1 MADTDEG
8 SPASLDGAPLLGVC
22 YYPEHWPEAWWR
34 EDAARMRDMGIGVVR
49 IGEFAWSRIE
59 PRRGEFDWS
68 WLDRAVA
75 TLAEAG
81 LRIVLGTPTAC
92 PPKWLVDELPDI
104 LPADRHGRPR
114 RFGSRRHYCFSSPA
128 YRQEARRIVAAMAGR
143 YGDHPAVVAWQ
154 TDNEFGCH
162 DTVESY
168 SRAAADGFRRWLR
181 ARYRDVAALND
192 AWGTVFWSQ
201 RYDDFDQVDPPAATV
216 TEANPAHRLDF
227 RRYSSDQ
234 VVAFNAEQVAI
245 LREASPG
252 RPITHNFMGL
262 FTDFDH
268 FAVARELDAASW
280 DSYPLGFL
288 EQGPYGRRD
297 RAAYRRQGHPDFAG
311 FHHDLYR
318 RVGRGRLWVM
328 EQQPGPVNWAAHNAA
343 PLPGMVRLWLWEA
356 IAHGAELTSI
366 FRWRRAPFGQEQMHA
381 ALLGADGADDRA
393 AGELRQVRDELT
405 RLPPM
410 PASQPARVALA
421 FDYEACWVT
430 DIQPQSSG
438 FSALSAA
445 LSYYGALRR
454 AGLDVDV
461 VAPGDDVSDYAL
473 VVLPCLPVLSR
484 NWADH
489 LDARSGALLMGARTG
504 SKTADFQVPAGGE
517 PGPVA
522 DLLPVRVARVDSLGA
537 DTVLSVSGV
546 GGQVHTWLE
555 EIDSPLEPR
564 ACADDGRGVWFCRD
578 GRHYLPGCPSD
589 ELLDAVV
596 AAAAGDAG
604 LPIQPMPAG
613 VRQRRRGGLTFVFN
627 YASEVRPLPVT
638 GRMLIGGAELGPAD
652 VAVLAGA

>member
-1 MADTDEG
+1 MATNDDRG
-8 SPASLDGAPLLGVC
+8 AASLDGAPLLGVC
-22 YYPEHWPEAWWR
+22 YYPEHWPEAWWP
-34 EDAARMRDMGIGVVR
+34 EDAARMVDMGIGVVR

-59 PRRGEFDWS
+59 PRRGAFDWA
-68 WLDRAVA
+68 WLDRAIAV
-75 TLAEAG
+75 LADAG

-92 PPKWLVDELPDI
+92 PPKWLVDELPEI

-128 YRQEARRIVAAMAGR
+128 YRREAHRIVSAMAQR

-162 DTVESY
+162 DTVESH
-168 SRAAADGFRRWLR
+168 SPAAVAGFRRWLR
-181 ARYRDVAALND
+181 DRYGSVAALNE

-201 RYDDFDQVDPPAATV
+201 SYGDFDEVDLPAATV

-234 VVAFNAEQVAI
+234 VAAFNAGQTAV
-245 LREASPG
+245 LRAASPG

-268 FAVARELDAASW
+268 FAVGRDLDVASW

-288 EQGPYGRRD
+288 QQGPYGAGE

-328 EQQPGPVNWAAHNAA
+328 EQQPGPVNWATHNAA

-381 ALLGADGADDRA
+381 ALLTADGREDRA
-393 AGELRQVRDELT
+393 AGELRRVRDELAG
-405 RLPPM
+405 LPAM
-410 PASQPARVALA
+410 PATRPARVALA
-421 FDYEACWVT
+421 FDYPSCWIT
-430 DIQPQSSG
+430 GIQPQSAG
-438 FSALSAA
+438 FSALATA

-454 AGLDVDV
+454 AGLDVDL

-473 VVLPCLPVLSR
+473 LVLPCLPVLCED
-484 NWADH
+484 WAAH
-489 LDARSGALLMGARTG
+489 LDRCAGALLIGARTG

-522 DLLPVRVARVDSLGA
+522 GLLPVRVARVDALDA
-537 DTVLSVSGV
+537 DAAVTVSAVNGH
-546 GGQVHTWLE
+546 VHTWLE
-555 EIDSPLEPR
+555 EVEGPLAPR
-564 ACADDGRGVWFCRD
+564 LCADDGRGVWYACD

-596 AAAAGDAG
+596 AAAAADAG
-604 LPIQPMPAG
+604 LTVRPMPEG
-613 VRQRRRGGLTFVFN
+613 VRLRRRGDLTFVFN
-627 YASEVRPLPVT
+627 YAAASRKLPVA
-638 GRMLIGGAELGPAD
+638 GRLLMGGAELAPGD
-652 VAVLAGA
+652 VAVVADA